1 VPTKAAKLTSRDRKL
16 IDHLTT
22 SFPVVPRPFQVLAEQ
37 FDMDETTL
45 IEWVTDLVAAGQ
57 LKNFQPT
64 LDLEV
69 KEE

>member
-1 VPTKAAKLTSRDRKL
+1 VATKPLKLTSRDKKL
-16 IDHLTT
+16 IEQLTT
-22 SFPVVPRPFQVLAEQ
+22 SFPVVPRPFLALAEH
-37 FDMDETTL
+37 FDMDESTL

-64 LDLEV
+64 LDFEV

>member
-1 VPTKAAKLTSRDRKL
+1 VAPKPLKLTSRDKKL
-16 IDHLTT
+16 IEHLTT
-22 SFPVVPRPFQVLAEQ
+22 SFPVVPRPFQVLAEH
-37 FDMDETTL
+37 FDMDESTL

-69 KEE
+69 RDE

>member
-1 VPTKAAKLTSRDRKL
+1 MTVKAAKLTSRDRKL

-22 SFPVVPRPFQVLAEQ
+22 SFPVVPRPFQVLAEH
-37 FDMDETTL
+37 FDMDEATL